1 LSKIPEN
8 KMRSGTVILFSDDQ
22 RPRAEV
28 ALGNGDHVLLEL
40 DSGGLKIK
48 QIGGSERPKTLF
60 EGDPKLVSHICAG
73 LVESPKTITATP
85 LRILVSATVQL
96 GSADEVRRAF
106 QDVAAQVS
114 KFR

>member
-1 LSKIPEN
+1 
-8 KMRSGTVILFSDDQ
+8 MRPGTVILFSDDDQ

-40 DSGGLKIK
+40 DKGGLKIK
-48 QIGGSERPKTLF
+48 QIDGSEHPKILF

-73 LVESPKTITATP
+73 LVESPKTIAATP

-96 GSADEVRRAF
+96 SSADEVRRAF
-106 QDVAAQVS
+106 QDVATQVS